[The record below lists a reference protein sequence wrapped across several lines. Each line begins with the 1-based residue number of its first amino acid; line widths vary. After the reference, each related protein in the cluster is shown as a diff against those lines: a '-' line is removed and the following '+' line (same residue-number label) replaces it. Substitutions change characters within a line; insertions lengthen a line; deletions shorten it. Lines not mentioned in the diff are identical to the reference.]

1 LQFEEDQTGEVADSD
16 LNEETSSLD
25 EALSALAED
34 VLNDAHLDPVLDSS
48 LERIIR
54 TGQSEARE
62 SNPAPSFGP
71 IDGLR
76 LQERTLLR
84 IDRLLISGGARFVL
98 FLPLIVIINFGL
110 AHSYRNSTPD
120 WWLVHMQEV
129 APVEMHL
136 GIHFLSLFILVADIA
151 LLLLLF
157 RLLTVT
163 RTIFRHEA
171 DSLTTAGLTFKSS
184 HGYAEMR
191 ATINGSRRQLTATL
205 TFLIL
210 AVIFL
215 AVALRLS
222 PDGDLSPRLVAFST
236 GTLLAGHGT
245 FLVSNQARFNANEP
259 WGMLNA
265 FSPPI
270 HPALLRRPFSDVIK
284 AHIDPLLAVRI
295 SEYLRTVESEIKEGH
310 SRTQMQETL
319 LHLLHMRRNSL
330 IDEQEFRLALAPI
343 IDSDSIDRLFDH
355 PELGEETWDRLLARA
370 MNDCTPFFRLHD
382 RLHMRQQSGRTG
394 TVWFDVDME
403 NLVVGPANLFAFIL
417 NQTDE
422 QQDVILRVQTPDFRP
437 NECEYR
443 LRIDPHEAIA
453 FDGLEQPPLTKVLPR
468 VLASTRIIWQSLLP
482 AGTGESTVTIRL
494 EDPNGNLI
502 SGRVLTVQI
511 RSDLFTRLRMTTGA
525 AFIVGAM
532 IAILSPILPFIGS
545 VLGL

>member
-1 LQFEEDQTGEVADSD
+1 MMDS
-16 LNEETSSLD
+16 EETSSLD
-25 EALSALAED
+25 EALSALAEE
-34 VLNDAHLDPVLDSS
+34 VLNDAPLDSEIDSS
-48 LERIIR
+48 LEKIIR
-54 TGQSEARE
+54 GAE
-62 SNPAPSFGP
+62 PKPLPSAANRTKSDP

-76 LQERTLLR
+76 MQERTLLR

-98 FLPLIVIINFGL
+98 FLPLIVIVNFGL
-110 AHSYRNSTPD
+110 AQSYRNSTPE
-120 WWLVHMQEV
+120 WWLLHMQDV

-151 LLLLLF
+151 LLLLLL

-171 DSLTTAGLTFKSS
+171 ESLTTAGLTFKSS

-191 ATINGSRRQLTATL
+191 ATINGSRRQLGATI
-205 TFLIL
+205 TFLVL

-215 AVALRLS
+215 AVALRLA
-222 PDGDLSPRLVAFST
+222 PDGNLSPRLVALST

-284 AHIDPLLAVRI
+284 AHIDPLLTVRI
-295 SEYLRTVESEIKEGH
+295 SEYLRTIEADVREGH
-310 SRTQMQETL
+310 SMTQMQEKL
-319 LHLLHMRRNSL
+319 LHLLHLRRSSL
-330 IDEQEFRLALAPI
+330 IDENQFRSALAQMV
-343 IDSDSIDRLFDH
+343 DAELIDRIFDH
-355 PELGEETWDRLLARA
+355 PELGEETWDRLLSRA
-370 MNDCTPFFRLHD
+370 MIDCAPFFRLHD
-382 RLHMRQQSGRTG
+382 RLHMRQQSGRSG

-417 NQTDE
+417 NQTE
-422 QQDVILRVQTPDFRP
+422 EAQDLILRVQTPDFRP

-443 LRIDPHEAIA
+443 LRVEPHQALA
-453 FDGLEQPPLTKVLPR
+453 FDEFEPPQLTDTLPR
-468 VLASTRIIWQSLLP
+468 LLASTRIIWQSLLP

-494 EDPNGNLI
+494 EDPDGNLI

-511 RSDLFTRLRMTTGA
+511 RSDLFTRLRLSTGA
-525 AFIVGAM
+525 VFMVGAV
-532 IAILSPILPFIGS
+532 IALLSPILPFIGS

>member
-1 LQFEEDQTGEVADSD
+1 MNDSESGSDRHESPYGEEA
-16 LNEETSSLD
+16 SSLD
-25 EALSALAED
+25 EALSALAEE
-34 VLNDAHLDPVLDSS
+34 VLNDTPLDPTLDSS
-48 LERIIR
+48 LESVIR
-54 TGQSEARE
+54 SSEAA
-62 SNPAPSFGP
+62 NVTLTPPSDAGP

-76 LQERTLLR
+76 MQEKTLLR

-110 AHSYRNSTPD
+110 AHSYRNSTPE
-120 WWLVHMQEV
+120 WWLLHMQDV

-171 DSLTTAGLTFKSS
+171 ESLTTAGLTFKSS

-191 ATINGSRRQLTATL
+191 ETINGSRRQLTATL
-205 TFLIL
+205 TFLVL

-215 AVALRLS
+215 AVALRLA
-222 PDGDLSPRLVAFST
+222 PDGDLSPRLVALST

-295 SEYLRTVESEIKEGH
+295 SEYLRTVEAEVKEGH

-319 LHLLHMRRNSL
+319 LHLLHLRRNSL
-330 IDEQEFRLALAPI
+330 IDEQQFRSALAPM
-343 IDSDSIDRLFDH
+343 IDSDSIDRLFEH
-355 PELGEETWDRLLARA
+355 PELGEETWDRLLSRA
-370 MNDCTPFFRLHD
+370 MTDCTPFFRLHD
-382 RLHMRQQSGRTG
+382 RLHMRQQTGRSG

-417 NQTDE
+417 NQTD
-422 QQDVILRVQTPDFRP
+422 QAQDLILRVQTPDFRP

-443 LRIDPHEAIA
+443 LHVDPHEAIA
-453 FDGLEQPPLTKVLPR
+453 FDGVDQPPITQTLPR
-468 VLASTRIIWQSLLP
+468 LLASTRIIWQSLLP

-494 EDPNGNLI
+494 EDPDGNLI

-532 IAILSPILPFIGS
+532 IAILSPILPFIAS

>member
-1 LQFEEDQTGEVADSD
+1 MYDSEDATEKDGLPYED
-16 LNEETSSLD
+16 ETSSLD
-25 EALSALAED
+25 DALSALAEE
-34 VLNDAHLDPVLDSS
+34 VLNDTPLDSTLDAS
-48 LERIIR
+48 LESVIR
-54 TGQSEARE
+54 SGE
-62 SNPAPSFGP
+62 SADGKRATPPVAGP

-76 LQERTLLR
+76 MQERTLLR

-110 AHSYRNSTPD
+110 AHSYRNSTPE
-120 WWLVHMQEV
+120 WWLLHMQDV

-171 DSLTTAGLTFKSS
+171 ESLTTAGLTFKSS

-205 TFLIL
+205 TFLVL

-215 AVALRLS
+215 AVALRLA
-222 PDGDLSPRLVAFST
+222 PDGDLSPRLVALST

-295 SEYLRTVESEIKEGH
+295 SEYLRTVEAEVKEGH

-319 LHLLHMRRNSL
+319 LHLLHLRRNSL
-330 IDEQEFRLALAPI
+330 IDEQQFRSALAPM

-355 PELGEETWDRLLARA
+355 PELGEETWDRLLSRA
-370 MNDCTPFFRLHD
+370 MTDCTPFFRLHD
-382 RLHMRQQSGRTG
+382 RLHMRQQTGRSG

-417 NQTDE
+417 NQTD
-422 QQDVILRVQTPDFRP
+422 QAQDLILRVQTPDFRP

-453 FDGLEQPPLTKVLPR
+453 FDGLEQPPLTQILPR
-468 VLASTRIIWQSLLP
+468 LLASTRIIWQSLLP

-494 EDPNGNLI
+494 EDPDGNLI

-532 IAILSPILPFIGS
+532 IAILSPILPFIAS

>member
-1 LQFEEDQTGEVADSD
+1 MNDSEDATGQGGSPFE
-16 LNEETSSLD
+16 EETSSLD
-25 EALSALAED
+25 DALSALAEE
-34 VLNDAHLDPVLDSS
+34 VLNDTPLDPTLDAS
-48 LERIIR
+48 LESVIR
-54 TGQSEARE
+54 LGE
-62 SNPAPSFGP
+62 SVNGKSSTPPVAGP

-76 LQERTLLR
+76 MQERTLLR

-110 AHSYRNSTPD
+110 AHSYRNSTPE
-120 WWLVHMQEV
+120 WWLLHMQDV

-136 GIHFLSLFILVADIA
+136 GIHFLSLFILVADIT

-171 DSLTTAGLTFKSS
+171 ESLTTAGLTFKSS

-191 ATINGSRRQLTATL
+191 ATINGSRRQLAATL
-205 TFLIL
+205 TFLVL

-215 AVALRLS
+215 AVALRLA
-222 PDGDLSPRLVAFST
+222 PDGDLSPRLVALST

-270 HPALLRRPFSDVIK
+270 HPALLRRPFSDVIR

-295 SEYLRTVESEIKEGH
+295 SEYLRTVEAEVKEGH

-319 LHLLHMRRNSL
+319 LHLLHLRRNSL
-330 IDEQEFRLALAPI
+330 IDEQQFRNALAPM

-355 PELGEETWDRLLARA
+355 PELGEETWDRLLSRA
-370 MNDCTPFFRLHD
+370 MADCTPFFRLHD
-382 RLHMRQQSGRTG
+382 RLHMRQQTGRSG

-422 QQDVILRVQTPDFRP
+422 AQDLILRVQTPDFRP

-443 LRIDPHEAIA
+443 LRVDPHESIA
-453 FDGLEQPPLTKVLPR
+453 FDGLDQPPLTLTLPR
-468 VLASTRIIWQSLLP
+468 LLASTRIIWQSLLP
-482 AGTGESTVTIRL
+482 AGTGESTLTIRL
-494 EDPNGNLI
+494 EDPDGNLI
-502 SGRVLTVQI
+502 SGRVLTVHI

-525 AFIVGAM
+525 VFIVGAI
-532 IAILSPILPFIGS
+532 IALLSPILPFIAS